1 MDKIDSYFALIK
13 HNVNL
18 LDLLTSKQRPPHLV
32 QEDFSDWCV
41 TTIFYILCIY
51 MKAFF
56 TLMGKDVQDHY
67 TLRQLINTTSE
78 LYAIAKYYRHIEE
91 ASRDARY
98 EGKKYS
104 KDYLIDRILLK
115 FEKVSE
121 CIEKILRKH
130 KVNNIPKIDIK
141 SLLERI

>member
-1 MDKIDSYFALIK
+1 MNKIDSYFALIK

-18 LDLLTSKQRPPHLV
+18 LDLLTSKQYPPHLT
-32 QEDFSDWCV
+32 QEDFSDWCT

-51 MKAFF
+51 MKAVF

-67 TLRQLINTTSE
+67 TLRQLINTTPE

-104 KDYLIDRILLK
+104 KDYLVDRILLK
-115 FEKVSE
+115 FEKIRV
-121 CIEKILRKH
+121 CLEKILKNH
-130 KVNNIPKIDIK
+130 KATNIPKIDIK
-141 SLLERI
+141 SLLERF